1 MVLDGLGYTDFYCFG
16 IETGKILCR
25 RAAMRRNNGKS
36 PKLELKLNLSL
47 RTTSRRLGAEEE
59 ESLASLSPPSSCV
72 SSGSN
77 SPEATTMVLAGC
89 TRCLMY
95 VMLSQEDPKCPKCKN
110 AVLLDFLR
118 AATTTTTDGGN
129 NNISKKIRKT

>member
-1 MVLDGLGYTDFYCFG
+1 
-16 IETGKILCR
+16 
-25 RAAMRRNNGKS
+25 MRRNNGKS

-47 RTTSRRLGAEEE
+47 RTTSRRVGAEEE
-59 ESLASLSPPSSCV
+59 DESLASASPPSSCV

-95 VMLSQEDPKCPKCKN
+95 VMLPQEDPKCPKCKN

-118 AATTTTTDGGN
+118 RTTTTTDDGN
-129 NNISKKIRKT
+129 NNISKKTRKS